1 MADVLPEDIRTRR
14 RKAYMDPAL
23 ARMVIAS
30 GGFAQFEDLKA
41 RVRRLADL
49 GLVEPKVFRKH
60 FDRMSARPIDGVL
73 VERLARAR
81 GGRVLASTRRGMG
94 VVTAPWI
101 ARVTWQTS
109 VSLEDR
115 SFRWGRLGADYVGQ
129 WNGLVVARVGV
140 DGHVKLIVPEPGA
153 SSDIVEKATKGE
165 VAAFARSL
173 AGGLSL
179 RCVRGRPQRTRD
191 CADWSERSGQ
201 VDDGVAFALDSF
213 RGELLADDVAGL
225 DKGDGKMRVEPSELC
240 IWLEEGKGEKAA
252 VRPRLATAAAELGA
266 IISLRL
272 EADAGQPVLTRV
284 RGAGL
289 LQCVLDAVLRF
300 DVSPEPRRREFDG
313 LVELAIAAP
322 MWQLVRSRR
331 ASPMQVAELIA
342 SVAQPTVVGCSGA
355 SA

>member
-1 MADVLPEDIRTRR
+1 M
-14 RKAYMDPAL
+14 
-23 ARMVIAS
+23 
-30 GGFAQFEDLKA
+30 
-41 RVRRLADL
+41 
-49 GLVEPKVFRKH
+49 
-60 FDRMSARPIDGVL
+60 
-73 VERLARAR
+73 
-81 GGRVLASTRRGMG
+81 
-94 VVTAPWI
+94 TAPWI
-101 ARVTWQTS
+101 ARVTWQQS

-179 RCVRGRPQRTRD
+179 HASAVVLNGR
-191 CADWSERSGQ
+191 AIVLIGASGA
-201 VDDGVAFALDSF
+201 GKSTMASHLCDSF

-225 DKGDGKMRVEPSELC
+225 DKRDGKMRVEPSELC